1 MTDYSDIPEGFEAT
15 ELGVLPVDWDVV
27 KIIDVVDFTKKPR
40 SLSINP
46 DQILPFIPMEMI
58 PANNDSVSRWQ
69 EKKNSEISSGTFVF
83 KGDLIVA
90 KITPC
95 FENGKQ
101 AILDNLPTDYAY
113 TTTEVWPM
121 HPKEDQISIDFLS
134 NYLRNP
140 IIRKELTTKMEGST
154 NRQRLP
160 REALQNLFIPLPHL
174 PEQHAIATTL
184 RTVREA
190 KEKTDDVIVATK
202 ALMAAMMKH
211 LFTYGP
217 VSTGEAER
225 VALKETEIGSVPEDW
240 DILQLGNIIN
250 ESIIN
255 GAFVKRDNFGE
266 GVPFLNVADIY
277 RNIRPDFN
285 TVDKV
290 KVLKKEIERFKL
302 DQDDLIYVRSS
313 LKREG
318 IAHCCIIKA
327 PPQDSI
333 FDCHLMRVRVNK
345 KIILPE
351 YLAYF
356 SLYDNSRRQLIS
368 LSKTTTMT
376 TINQQNLSNFL
387 ISIPPLPIQN
397 RIATILTSIDQKLAA
412 EQSRK
417 EALDTLFTSLLHDLM
432 TAKIRVST
440 A

>member
-1 MTDYSDIPEGFEAT
+1 MTDI
-15 ELGVLPVDWDVV
+15 
-27 KIIDVVDFTKKPR
+27 K
-40 SLSINP
+40 
-46 DQILPFIPMEMI
+46 
-58 PANNDSVSRWQ
+58 
-69 EKKNSEISSGTFVF
+69 
-83 KGDLIVA
+83 
-90 KITPC
+90 
-95 FENGKQ
+95 
-101 AILDNLPTDYAY
+101 
-113 TTTEVWPM
+113 
-121 HPKEDQISIDFLS
+121 
-134 NYLRNP
+134 
-140 IIRKELTTKMEGST
+140 
-154 NRQRLP
+154 
-160 REALQNLFIPLPHL
+160 
-174 PEQHAIATTL
+174 
-184 RTVREA
+184 
-190 KEKTDDVIVATK
+190 
-202 ALMAAMMKH
+202 
-211 LFTYGP
+211 
-217 VSTGEAER
+217 
-225 VALKETEIGSVPEDW
+225 
-240 DILQLGNIIN
+240 IN